1 MYKDGTSKLSKAH
14 VHLPFPEEQG
24 VDAIVQEMKELSK
37 STTTP
42 IPQIYS
48 DGIAKART
56 LSLDIHMPPFESL
69 KTTLYRLRADCFP
82 KVSSNPL
89 EIVLNNEFCLTLN
102 NQNFLLVDKVY
113 TLPSQTVKRLIVFG
127 TTENLRVLSSSS
139 LWLMDGTFSRVPRG
153 WTQLFTIHS
162 CVGGKVIPLIYA
174 LLMNK
179 CRRTYC
185 ELFSSLK
192 SVAIDNNSFLAPE
205 CLVMD
210 CESGSLPAIR
220 AEFSS
225 TNVHGCFFFHF
236 CSNINKW
243 VITHGYIT
251 LYKSNECVRNFFREA
266 MAIPFLPYDRIQPF
280 FESFVQTHRA
290 EDMEGMESAA
300 QQSMITQFASYFV
313 STWIPLSREISV
325 YGRTIRTNNHLE
337 GWHSGLS
344 KALRAEPGF
353 CAFVEHLKKE
363 QAITESV
370 LRNIEHGGDPRPK
383 KKAKYAKL
391 DFSKVNALS
400 F

>member
-1 MYKDGTSKLSKAH
+1 MACDLTNGCPFFEIPGSLDTKQLRMSSTKLFDEDGFQYRRTSRRVAAGTSYYACTREGCPGRLVLFKDGTSKLSNAH
-14 VHLPFPEEQG
+14 VHLPFPEEQS

-179 CRRTYC
+179 CRHTYC
-185 ELFSSLK
+185 ELFFSLK
-192 SVAIDNNSFLAPE
+192 SVAIDNN
-205 CLVMD
+205 
-210 CESGSLPAIR
+210 
-220 AEFSS
+220 
-225 TNVHGCFFFHF
+225 
-236 CSNINKW
+236 
-243 VITHGYIT
+243 
-251 LYKSNECVRNFFREA
+251 
-266 MAIPFLPYDRIQPF
+266 
-280 FESFVQTHRA
+280 
-290 EDMEGMESAA
+290 
-300 QQSMITQFASYFV
+300 
-313 STWIPLSREISV
+313 
-325 YGRTIRTNNHLE
+325 
-337 GWHSGLS
+337 
-344 KALRAEPGF
+344 
-353 CAFVEHLKKE
+353 
-363 QAITESV
+363 
-370 LRNIEHGGDPRPK
+370 
-383 KKAKYAKL
+383 
-391 DFSKVNALS
+391 
-400 F
+400 